1 MSHVSSNVMSNIIYM
16 WPATA
21 ERRHEI
27 IVVGAVEVR
36 TSKMFSFSR
45 GGPFLSVNAPGL
57 VKCAR
62 NQAGSSSIIRQGTD
76 VAAQVAGLAADLLSL
91 DDIGP
96 HLRQIEDRIAGRV
109 KAFMIAC
116 KRMDDGFPAI

>member
-1 MSHVSSNVMSNIIYM
+1 M

-21 ERRHEI
+21 ERRHDI

-45 GGPFLSVNAPGL
+45 GGPFLSVSAPGL

-62 NQAGSSSIIRQGTD
+62 NQAGSSSIIRHGTD
-76 VAAQVAGLAADLLSL
+76 VAAAQVAGLVAYLLSL

-96 HLRQIEDRIAGRV
+96 QLRQIENQIARRV
-109 KAFMIAC
+109 KSFVSLIAC